1 MINLFESPVE
11 IKLTQIDDLF
21 AQWIAYGQTNISGYV
36 PANTLQR
43 WSRQF
48 KDGWW
53 SVYIIT
59 IAEKY
64 GRVYLPELFAK
75 MQEYLNKGYG
85 PKRWRKLVNNAL
97 VEKARSE
104 LQREMFRQGYLQ
116 SNHIYGLF
124 GYRTSVQ
131 YGEFLVADRRNI
143 YKVEDVYA
151 RISSLTVRPRSI
163 TRAQGLISGYPLL
176 GRVFEDYSQNNL
188 MWEDV
193 QQTEKPYVFKDDF
206 LSDALHVVLNYLSDE
221 RYYVG
226 VRMEREEH
234 LKVAIDKMESSYNTY

>member
-1 MINLFESPVE
+1 MNNLFESPVE
-11 IKLTQIDDLF
+11 IKLPQIDELF
-21 AQWIAYGQTNISGYV
+21 AQWIAYGETNISGYV

-53 SVYIIT
+53 SVYIVT

-64 GRVYLPELFAK
+64 GRVYLPELFSK

-85 PKRWRKLVNNAL
+85 PKRWRRLVNDAL
-97 VEKARSE
+97 VKKARSE

-131 YGEFLVADRRNI
+131 YGDFLVADGRNI
-143 YKVEDVYA
+143 YKVEDVYS
-151 RISSLTVRPRSI
+151 RITGPVVKPKSI
-163 TRAQGLISGYPLL
+163 IRGHGLITGQPLV
-176 GRVFEDYSQNNL
+176 GRVFESYSQKSL
-188 MWEDV
+188 MWEEV

-206 LSDALHVVLNYLSDE
+206 LSDALHVVLNYLSDKDFYTKIRIE
-221 RYYVG
+221 RA
-226 VRMEREEH
+226 EH
-234 LKVAIDKMESSYNTY
+234 LKVAIDKLACSFNTY